1 MSTASGPRGMVVPL
15 QPLRVSMGWV
25 VEYNTLH
32 EIDPD
37 SPSLPDKER
46 RLFFSQDLLQ
56 FHHPRYNRLVDV
68 GWYPHGDLE
77 AGAYGLVVYQGD
89 FRGRLL
95 HEYSSRSRAALVT
108 ELERVLSE
116 VSEGRL

>member
-1 MSTASGPRGMVVPL
+1 MQVPL

-25 VEYNTLH
+25 VEYNALH

-37 SPSLPDKER
+37 SPALPDESR
-46 RLFFSQDLLQ
+46 REFFSEDLLQ
-56 FHHPRYNRLVDV
+56 FRHPRYNRLVDI
-68 GWYPHGDLE
+68 GWYPHGDLAVGE
-77 AGAYGLVVYQGD
+77 YVLVVYEGD

-95 HEYSSRSRAALVT
+95 LEFRSRSRSAVVA

-116 VSEGRL
+116 VSEARL

>member
-77 AGAYGLVVYQGD
+77 AGAYGLVVYEGD

-95 HEYSSRSRAALVT
+95 HEYSSRPRAGWRT
-108 ELERVLSE
+108 
-116 VSEGRL
+116 GRRRRGANG